1 MRILLYSGCD
11 FFTMGTKGSR
21 YLYIDGFFAA
31 YSVLADGVFGGFG
44 GVGLV
49 GKGRGGVVVVSL
61 RL

>member
-1 MRILLYSGCD
+1 
-11 FFTMGTKGSR
+11 MGTKGSR
-21 YLYIDGFFAA
+21 YLYIDGFFVA